1 MNKELADIIATGLTK
16 GIFDLFNAMLGLSI
30 NHTEQGAKMLDTSK
44 LREFLEEYSIILGGK
59 LPKKMGAAAM
69 LLKEKDALQLAAQM
83 MDDESIEKLDVIPD
97 DILGTLDEIAS
108 SSIGSGMTNLL
119 EQFGRNIEQLDG
131 TLTVRE
137 GLGSYNELMELLG
150 EQQWYALVSFSAA
163 PTLAAESVLL
173 FSDVLGYLDP
183 NAPDMV
189 TSENTASDLQG
200 YSEKDSR
207 LSMDEVSDILQGL
220 DPEEDFGES
229 SRKNAPDNLDMVL
242 DIRLTAIAR
251 LGQVEMPIS
260 DVLNLGP
267 GSILDIAHMVDE
279 PVDLLVNG
287 KLIARGDVVVVDEKF
302 GLRITEIISPKERIE
317 SLR

>member
-229 SRKNAPDNLDMVL
+229 SRKNAPDNLDK
-242 DIRLTAIAR
+242 IGR
-251 LGQVEMPIS
+251 
-260 DVLNLGP
+260 
-267 GSILDIAHMVDE
+267 AHV
-279 PVDLLVNG
+279 
-287 KLIARGDVVVVDEKF
+287 
-302 GLRITEIISPKERIE
+302 
-317 SLR
+317 

>member
-1 MNKELADIIATGLTK
+1 MNKELADIIATGLTQ
-16 GIFDLFNAMLGLSI
+16 GVFDIFNAMLGLSI
-30 NHTEQGAKMLDTSK
+30 SHTEQGAKMLDPSK
-44 LREFLEEYSIILGGK
+44 LKGFLEEYSIILGGK

-69 LLKEKDALQLAAQM
+69 LLKEKDALQLASLM

-97 DILGTLDEIAS
+97 EVLTTLDEIATS
-108 SSIGSGMTNLL
+108 AIGSGMTNLL
-119 EQFGRNIEQLDG
+119 EQFGRNVEQLEN

-137 GLGSYNELMELLG
+137 GLGSYNELMTLLG
-150 EQQWYALVSFSAA
+150 EEQWYALVSFSAA

-173 FSDVLGYLDP
+173 FSDALGYLDP
-183 NAPDMV
+183 KLSQA
-189 TSENTASDLQG
+189 TASENTSSDTQG
-200 YSEKDSR
+200 NLEKESK

-220 DPEEDFGES
+220 DTEVDFGEGG
-229 SRKNAPDNLDMVL
+229 RKNAPDNLDMVL